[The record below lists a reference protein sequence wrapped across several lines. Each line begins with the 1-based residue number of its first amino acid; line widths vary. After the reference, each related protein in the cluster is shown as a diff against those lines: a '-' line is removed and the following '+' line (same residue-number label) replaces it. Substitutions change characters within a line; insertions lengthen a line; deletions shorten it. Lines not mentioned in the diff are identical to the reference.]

1 MTTSTSALRVIA
13 YVRCSTTEQAN
24 DGMSLD
30 AQRARIAAWADAVG
44 AEVVEVVEDA
54 GVSGGKPL
62 AARAGG
68 ARIAALLDSRKP
80 PVDAVAVL
88 RLDRLGRDAGETI
101 ALLRRFRSSAVGL
114 VSISDRIDLAT
125 PQGRAMAQM
134 GAVFAELE
142 KALIGQRTAEALA
155 ELKAQGRAY
164 SPTPFGWAAV
174 EGHLEPESSEQETLS
189 LIASL
194 RADGASYARI
204 AGELNSLGRM
214 TKKGGAWAAM
224 SVRSVLLTS
233 VALRR
238 AMESRGDPHVK
249 AQ

>member
-1 MTTSTSALRVIA
+1 MTATLTTALRVVA
-13 YVRCSTTEQAN
+13 YVRCSTVEQAN

-54 GVSGGKPL
+54 GVSGGKAL
-62 AARAGG
+62 SARPGG
-68 ARIAALLDSRKP
+68 ARIAALLDSRRP
-80 PVDAVAVL
+80 TVDAVAVL

-142 KALIGQRTAEALA
+142 KALIGQRTAEALG
-155 ELKAQGRAY
+155 ELRAQGRAY
-164 SPTPFGWAAV
+164 GPTPFGWRATEGRLEADEDEQDTLAV
-174 EGHLEPESSEQETLS
+174 IGRLRDEGM
-189 LIASL
+189 
-194 RADGASYARI
+194 GYARV
-204 AGELNSLGRM
+204 AAALNAEGRAS
-214 TKKGGAWAAM
+214 KRGAPWQAM
-224 SVRSVLLTS
+224 SVRSVVLT
-233 VALRR
+233 AARQTIGKDE
-238 AMESRGDPHVK
+238 A
-249 AQ
+249 